1 MKILLLFRPHFII
14 NIIYIPDNQLY
25 CAFLQTLYFR
35 PYLVLLLKNIL
46 YFCALNVIILNMR
59 RSISFTILF
68 FMMLS
73 VLVSCYQSHK
83 RELDLAYTLAE
94 FKPDSALAFLNRINQ
109 GNSQIKIWRSML
121 SLITWLRISRVWMWI
136 TIL

>member
-1 MKILLLFRPHFII
+1 
-14 NIIYIPDNQLY
+14 
-25 CAFLQTLYFR
+25 
-35 PYLVLLLKNIL
+35 
-46 YFCALNVIILNMR
+46 MR

-94 FKPDSALAFLNRINQ
+94 SKPDSALVFLNRINQ
-109 GNSQIKIWRSML
+109 G
-121 SLITWLRISRVWMWI
+121 
-136 TIL
+136 

>member
-1 MKILLLFRPHFII
+1 MEILLLFRPHFII
-14 NIIYIPDNQLY
+14 NIIYIPDNQL
-25 CAFLQTLYFR
+25 CCPFLQTLYFR

-94 FKPDSALAFLNRINQ
+94 SKPDSALAFLNRIIKL
-109 GNSQIKIWRSML
+109 NSLMKIWRSMP
-121 SLITWLRISRVWMWI
+121 SLITWHKTSRAWMWI
-136 TIL
+136 TIP